1 MPYVP
6 GRRVKEVLC
15 YMPLAQG
22 FKRDYVPYIP
32 GMRVERSCVLY
43 VPSTRVH
50 ESVPGLYGVAFEKEG
65 F

>member
-1 MPYVP
+1 MPYV
-6 GRRVKEVLC
+6 
-15 YMPLAQG
+15 
-22 FKRDYVPYIP
+22 P

-50 ESVPGLYGVAFEKEG
+50 ESVPGLYGVAFEKGG